1 MHSLISPSIVW
12 LISIL
17 MAVGFAGMQVKD
29 RDGTQSVLRRCNERC
44 NKGHRF
50 HEAAMCVKKHFA

>member
-29 RDGTQSVLRRCNERC
+29 RDGTQSVLRRCNEC
-44 NKGHRF
+44 INGVIKGTDF
-50 HEAAMCVKKHFA
+50 MTLQCV

>member
-1 MHSLISPSIVW
+1 
-12 LISIL
+12 